1 MIAFKLLTKWPVAVI
16 MLLLLNSASYAQPT
30 KVLRFKNGQDA
41 TKHVSPQDR
50 FQFMDFQSGKLY
62 FSDGKFTQ
70 AKLNYCYLNGEVMY
84 IDHKGDT
91 LLIAENNRVSY
102 AEIGKFIFHA
112 DPVNGYM
119 QVVEDFG
126 NVMLAKKHRYK
137 MGGIEKKGAY
147 NNKNEQGSVSNTAS
161 YTDPISGITTA
172 LPINNIVLLR
182 PELSYF
188 FVDMNG
194 RAFHADRHSLLKI
207 FSRHKSAIIKYLNA
221 MKIDF
226 NEEGDLKKVTDY
238 CSQLELTK
246 S

>member
-1 MIAFKLLTKWPVAVI
+1 MITFQLLIKWPVSIIAFF
-16 MLLLLNSASYAQPT
+16 MLVYTSYAQPT

-41 TKHVSPQDR
+41 TKHISTQDR

-62 FSDGKFTQ
+62 FANGKFTP

-91 LLIAENNRVSY
+91 LLIDKNNRVSY

-119 QVVEDFG
+119 QVVEEFG
-126 NVMLAKKHRYK
+126 NIMLTKKHRYK

-147 NNKNEQGSVSNTAS
+147 NNKNEQGSVSNTAN
-161 YTDPISGITTA
+161 YTDPISGVTTS

-182 PELSYF
+182 PDLSYF
-188 FVDMNG
+188 IVDMNG
-194 RAFHADRHSLLKI
+194 RSFHADKHNLLKI
-207 FSRHKSAIIKYLNA
+207 FSRNKSAIVKYLNA
-221 MKIDF
+221 TKIDF
-226 NEEGDLKKVTDY
+226 NDEEDLKKAIRY
-238 CSQLELTK
+238 CSELELAK